1 MKNLT
6 FINTAKAGFDFKPGV
21 LIGLAM
27 VAIDSTIVGLLAIS
41 AMKWSCFES
50 AVHRLYCAWVKHE
63 WAVSHLYSPA
73 WGGVVH
79 EGTTWPF
86 SQV

>member
-41 AMKWSCFES
+41 AMK
-50 AVHRLYCAWVKHE
+50 
-63 WAVSHLYSPA
+63 
-73 WGGVVH
+73 
-79 EGTTWPF
+79 
-86 SQV
+86 